1 MEYCQ
6 EQLNYFRLCYVAFN
20 LVPVGLRQIFKNE
33 WDFRYQTTPLGEWH
47 DTPKNGSDF
56 YKNESKASHKRN
68 GRCLATIQNGD
79 TAEWDCTSLFFAIL
93 YSDSIGTTLSP
104 AVYND
109 VDDIRQVRNEIAH
122 ITEAKVTDTDF
133 QTSVDRVLNAFTSL
147 GLPITEIQEIK
158 KQTIFPTE
166 ELEKIKKQARD
177 LQAEL
182 DHTKSNLQVKESRL
196 QSTEADLGS
205 AKEENKALT
214 QEISAKLQPFCILTS
229 HPPHKIIRRSQ
240 DIERITNKME
250 ELYSGANGAVSTVY
264 LSGNPGCGK
273 SQLAREIG
281 QQFFSERK
289 DDDEDLIFVATLNT
303 ESVET
308 LADSY
313 FTLGRH
319 LGITEYALTNLEP
332 LKRVKPK
339 DAVQQLKSLILPKAY
354 NFTKWLLIADNVI
367 DLPLV
372 RGLLPQSGSKEW
384 GHGQVLITTQD
395 SATIPK
401 NAPHTY
407 HESLS
412 KGMRRDEAIE
422 LLETVSQIPEQD
434 QAENVAELLDF
445 QPLALAAAA
454 YYMQTVVNS
463 GSSNYNWRAYL
474 QDISTY
480 GQRNMTETVLAN
492 ESSAYAKTTMAA
504 IEMAIQRAVEN
515 DEVLR
520 QTYSF
525 LSLCA
530 HHDLPLETVSKIVK
544 AHVKDQPEELIK
556 AKIVRS
562 SLLLVHSEKESKLRT
577 YLRLHKIVHE
587 ALTRGEMFKNNVKPW
602 ERDHNMAEAV
612 KIFKSQLEEND
623 QNYSFCQKLRR
634 HCESL
639 INHMTSGC
647 SLDQHTFIERFT
659 PFVELDAVT
668 DWLRTVAIVCK
679 EGSYFSFAK
688 KVVDLACNLLENI
701 EESTSGALVK
711 ASIFDIRG
719 GVYSSLGEYNQ
730 AKELQEKAL
739 MIRKMIFGEDH
750 AVVGTSYNNL
760 AEVYNRLGEYNQAQ
774 DLLERALVISK
785 TIFDEDHAD
794 VATSYDNLASV
805 YCNLGKYNQAKQLV
819 KKALMIRKKIFG
831 EHQADTATSYNKLAL
846 VYHSLGKYNQAKQ
859 LHEKTLMIRKKI
871 FDEDHDDVA
880 RSYENLA
887 SVHRSLG
894 EYNQAKQLFDKA
906 LVIRKKIFGED
917 HADTATSYDQL
928 ASVYHSLGEYN
939 QAKQLH
945 EKTLM
950 IRKKIFDEDHA
961 DAAQSYNNLAA
972 AYYSLGEYNQAKQLH
987 EKTLMIR
994 KKIFDEDHADVAQ
1007 SYNNLA
1013 AVYYSLGEYN
1023 QAKELLE
1030 KALMINKNIFGED
1043 HAQVAPS
1050 YNNLAVVYN
1059 RMGEHNR
1066 ANQLLEKALTI
1077 IKDHADLATGYN
1089 NLALVYHSLGQYN
1102 QAKELSEKALTM
1114 TKNIFGEHHDNIA
1127 RSYNTLASVYYSLG
1141 EYTKAKELQDKA
1153 LMIYKKIFGE
1163 DHAVVASSY
1172 NNLAA
1177 VYHSLREYNQ
1187 AKKLLEKALMIYKKI
1202 FDEDHADVASS
1213 YNNLASVYHSLGE
1226 YNQAKKLHQ
1235 KALMIRKKIFD
1246 ENHAHVASSYNNLAS
1261 VYNSLGEYNQ
1271 AKELHEKALMICKKI
1286 FGEDHADV
1294 ATSYNNLATVY
1305 SSLGQYNQAKELH
1318 EKALMIRKKIF
1329 GEDHAH
1335 VATSYNNQATT
1346 KSLAHANEK
1355 TATKNKCLVC

>member
-20 LVPVGLRQIFKNE
+20 LVPVGLRKIFKNE

-79 TAEWDCTSLFFAIL
+79 TAEWDCTCLFFAIL

-122 ITEAKVTDTDF
+122 ITEAKVTDADF
-133 QTSVDRVLNAFTSL
+133 QTSVDRVLNAFASL

-158 KQTIFPTE
+158 KQTTFPTE

-182 DHTKSNLQVKESRL
+182 DQTKSNLQLKESRL

-205 AKEENKALT
+205 AKEKNKALT
-214 QEISAKLQPFCILTS
+214 QEISAKLHPFCILTS
-229 HPPHKIIRRSQ
+229 RPPHEIIRRSQ

-319 LGITEYALTNLEP
+319 LGITEYALTSLEP
-332 LKRVKPK
+332 LKREKPK
-339 DAVQQLKSLILPKAY
+339 DAIQQLKCLILPKAH

-367 DLPLV
+367 DLSLV

-395 SATIPK
+395 SATIPQ

-422 LLETVSQIPEQD
+422 LLETVSQMPEQD
-434 QAENVAELLDF
+434 QAENIAELLDF

-454 YYMQTVVNS
+454 YYMQTVVNT

-492 ESSAYAKTTMAA
+492 DSSAYAKTTMAA
-504 IEMAIQRAVEN
+504 VEMAIQRAVEN

-520 QTYSF
+520 QAYSF

-530 HHDLPLETVSKIVK
+530 HADLPLETVSKFVK
-544 AHVKDQPEELIK
+544 VHVKDQPEELIK

-562 SLLLVHSEKESKLRT
+562 SLLLVHSEKENKLRT
-577 YLRLHKIVHE
+577 YLRLHKVVHE
-587 ALTRGEMFKNNVKPW
+587 ALRRGEMFKNNLKSW

-612 KIFKSQLEEND
+612 KIFESQLKEND
-623 QNYSFCQKLRR
+623 ENYAFRKKLRP

-647 SLDQHTFIERFT
+647 SLDHHTFIERFT
-659 PFVELDAVT
+659 PFVELDAVIH
-668 DWLRTVAIVCK
+668 WLRTLAILG
-679 EGSYFSFAK
+679 EQGSYFLFAK
-688 KVVDLACNLLENI
+688 IVVDLACNLLDNI
-701 EESTSGALVK
+701 DESTSGALIK
-711 ASIFDIRG
+711 ASIFEIGGTVYNSLGEYNQAKEMQEKALMIRKKIYG
-719 GVYSSLGEYNQ
+719 EDHAKVATCYNNLATVYHSLGEYNQ
-730 AKELQEKAL
+730 AKELFAKTL
-739 MIRKMIFGEDH
+739 MICRK
-750 AVVGTSYNNL
+750 
-760 AEVYNRLGEYNQAQ
+760 
-774 DLLERALVISK
+774 
-785 TIFDEDHAD
+785 IFDDDHAD
-794 VATSYDNLASV
+794 VATSYDNLALVHHSV
-805 YCNLGKYNQAKQLV
+805 GEYNQAKELFA
-819 KKALMIRKKIFG
+819 KAL
-831 EHQADTATSYNKLAL
+831 
-846 VYHSLGKYNQAKQ
+846 V
-859 LHEKTLMIRKKI
+859 IRKKI
-871 FDEDHDDVA
+871 FDDDHADVA
-880 RSYENLA
+880 TSYANLA
-887 SVHRSLG
+887 SLYYNLG
-894 EYNQAKQLFDKA
+894 EYNQAQELHEKA

-917 HADTATSYDQL
+917 HSQVATSYNNL
-928 ASVYHSLGEYN
+928 AAVYCSLGEYN
-939 QAKQLH
+939 QAKELNEKALVIRKKIFGEDHSQVAASYNNLAAVYYDLGEYNQAKELNEKALMIGKKVFDEDHANVASSYNNLALVYLRLGEYNQARELH
-945 EKTLM
+945 EKGLM
-950 IRKKIFDEDHA
+950 IRKKIFDEDHGDVA
-961 DAAQSYNNLAA
+961 SSYNNLA
-972 AYYSLGEYNQAKQLH
+972 S
-987 EKTLMIR
+987 
-994 KKIFDEDHADVAQ
+994 
-1007 SYNNLA
+1007 
-1013 AVYYSLGEYN
+1013 VYYSLGEYN
-1023 QAKELLE
+1023 QAKELNE
-1030 KALMINKNIFGED
+1030 KALVIRKKIFGED
-1043 HAQVAPS
+1043 HSQVARS
-1050 YNNLAVVYN
+1050 
-1059 RMGEHNR
+1059 
-1066 ANQLLEKALTI
+1066 
-1077 IKDHADLATGYN
+1077 YN
-1089 NLALVYHSLGQYN
+1089 NLALVYLSLGEYN
-1102 QAKELSEKALTM
+1102 QAKELHEK
-1114 TKNIFGEHHDNIA
+1114 G
-1127 RSYNTLASVYYSLG
+1127 
-1141 EYTKAKELQDKA
+1141 
-1153 LMIYKKIFGE
+1153 LMI
-1163 DHAVVASSY
+1163 
-1172 NNLAA
+1172 
-1177 VYHSLREYNQ
+1177 R
-1187 AKKLLEKALMIYKKI
+1187 KKI

-1226 YNQAKKLHQ
+1226 YNQAKELHE
-1235 KALMIRKKIFD
+1235 KGLMIRKKIFD
-1246 ENHAHVASSYNNLAS
+1246 
-1261 VYNSLGEYNQ
+1261 
-1271 AKELHEKALMICKKI
+1271 
-1286 FGEDHADV
+1286 D
-1294 ATSYNNLATVY
+1294 
-1305 SSLGQYNQAKELH
+1305 
-1318 EKALMIRKKIF
+1318 
-1329 GEDHAH
+1329 
-1335 VATSYNNQATT
+1335 NNQATT
-1346 KSLAHANEK
+1346 KCLAHANEK
-1355 TATKNKCLVC
+1355 RATKNKCSVC

>member
-20 LVPVGLRQIFKNE
+20 LVPVGLRKIFKNE

-47 DTPKNGSDF
+47 DTPQNGSDF
-56 YKNESKASHKRN
+56 YKNESKATHKRN

-79 TAEWDCTSLFFAIL
+79 TVEWDCTCLFFAIL

-109 VDDIRQVRNEIAH
+109 VDHIRQVRNEIAH
-122 ITEAKVTDTDF
+122 ITEAKVTDADL
-133 QTSVDRVLNAFTSL
+133 QTSVDKVLNAFTSL

-158 KQTIFPTE
+158 KQTSFPTD

-182 DHTKSNLQVKESRL
+182 DQTKSNLQVKESRL

-214 QEISAKLQPFCILTS
+214 QEISAKLHPFCILTS
-229 HPPHKIIRRSQ
+229 RPPHEIIRRSQ

-281 QQFFSERK
+281 QQFFSEQK
-289 DDDEDLIFVATLNT
+289 DNDEDLIFVATLNT

-319 LGITEYALTNLEP
+319 LGITEYALTSLEP
-332 LKRVKPK
+332 LKREKPK
-339 DAVQQLKSLILPKAY
+339 DAIQQLKCLIVQKAH

-367 DLPLV
+367 DLRLV

-395 SATIPK
+395 SATIPQ

-492 ESSAYAKTTMAA
+492 DSSAYAKTTMAA
-504 IEMAIQRAVEN
+504 VEMAIQRAAEN

-530 HHDLPLETVSKIVK
+530 HDDLPLETVSKFVK
-544 AHVKDQPEELIK
+544 VHVKDQPEELIK

-562 SLLLVHSEKESKLRT
+562 SLLLVHSEKENKLRT
-577 YLRLHKIVHE
+577 YLRFHKIVHE
-587 ALTRGEMFKNNVKPW
+587 ALRRGEMFKNNLKSW

-623 QNYSFCQKLRR
+623 ENYEFRKKLRR

-647 SLDQHTFIERFT
+647 SLDHHTFIERFT

-668 DWLRTVAIVCK
+668 DWLGTLAIVC
-679 EGSYFSFAK
+679 EQGSYFFFAK
-688 KVVDLACNLLENI
+688 IVVDLAFNLLENI
-701 EESTSGALVK
+701 DESTSGALSK
-711 ASIFDIRG
+711 ASIFDKG
-719 GVYSSLGEYNQ
+719 GAVYYSMGEYNQ
-730 AKELQEKAL
+730 AKELPE
-739 MIRKMIFGEDH
+739 
-750 AVVGTSYNNL
+750 
-760 AEVYNRLGEYNQAQ
+760 
-774 DLLERALVISK
+774 
-785 TIFDEDHAD
+785 
-794 VATSYDNLASV
+794 
-805 YCNLGKYNQAKQLV
+805 
-819 KKALMIRKKIFG
+819 KALMIRKKIFG
-831 EHQADTATSYNKLAL
+831 EDHADVATSYNNLAA
-846 VYHSLGKYNQAKQ
+846 VYHSLGEYNQAQELIDKA
-859 LHEKTLMIRKKI
+859 LVIRKKI
-871 FDEDHDDVA
+871 FDEHHADVA
-880 RSYENLA
+880 TGYTNLA

-894 EYNQAKQLFDKA
+894 EYNQAKQLHEKA
-906 LVIRKKIFGED
+906 LMIGKKIFGED
-917 HADTATSYDQL
+917 HADVATNYDNL
-928 ASVYHSLGEYN
+928 ALVYHC
-939 QAKQLH
+939 
-945 EKTLM
+945 
-950 IRKKIFDEDHA
+950 
-961 DAAQSYNNLAA
+961 
-972 AYYSLGEYNQAKQLH
+972 
-987 EKTLMIR
+987 
-994 KKIFDEDHADVAQ
+994 
-1007 SYNNLA
+1007 
-1013 AVYYSLGEYN
+1013 LGEYN
-1023 QAKELLE
+1023 QAKELHE
-1030 KALMINKNIFGED
+1030 KALMI
-1043 HAQVAPS
+1043 
-1050 YNNLAVVYN
+1050 
-1059 RMGEHNR
+1059 R
-1066 ANQLLEKALTI
+1066 
-1077 IKDHADLATGYN
+1077 
-1089 NLALVYHSLGQYN
+1089 
-1102 QAKELSEKALTM
+1102 
-1114 TKNIFGEHHDNIA
+1114 
-1127 RSYNTLASVYYSLG
+1127 
-1141 EYTKAKELQDKA
+1141 
-1153 LMIYKKIFGE
+1153 KKT
-1163 DHAVVASSY
+1163 
-1172 NNLAA
+1172 
-1177 VYHSLREYNQ
+1177 
-1187 AKKLLEKALMIYKKI
+1187 

-1226 YNQAKKLHQ
+1226 YNQAKELHKRALMIRTKIFDGDHDVVATSYNDLAGVYYSLGEYKQ
-1235 KALMIRKKIFD
+1235 AKELNEKALMIRKKIFSED
-1246 ENHAHVASSYNNLAS
+1246 HGAVATSYNNLAL
-1261 VYNSLGEYNQ
+1261 VYNSLGEYNQARELQEKALIIGKNIFGEDHAFVATSYNNLALVYYSLGEYNQ
-1271 AKELHEKALMICKKI
+1271 AKELHEKALIIFKKI
-1286 FGEDHADV
+1286 FDEDHADV
-1294 ATSYNNLATVY
+1294 ATSYNNLALVY
-1305 SSLGQYNQAKELH
+1305 YSLREYNQAKELH

-1329 GEDHAH
+1329 DEDHAH
-1335 VATSYNNQATT
+1335 VASSYNNLASVYHSLGEYNQAKELQEKALMIRKKIFDEDHADINTSYNNLATT
-1346 KSLAHANEK
+1346 KCLAHANEK
-1355 TATKNKCLVC
+1355 SATKNKCSIC